1 MNKFV
6 AIFLI
11 FLFSTSLFAQAK
23 SLEKVSLQLNWKN
36 QFEFAGFYM
45 AKEKGYYKNAGLDV
59 DIREFQNGINVVKSV
74 VDQI

>member
-1 MNKFV
+1 MNKIV